1 MHFGEMPQYSA
12 GLSCVVTIII
22 IIVMLH
28 YCHYTVKACCVGF
41 FFYIFHYFKCGLGS
55 QVKMAMVEKKKKK

>member
-22 IIVMLH
+22 IIMMLH
-28 YCHYTVKACCVGF
+28 YCHYTVNVCCFLFVVFIF
-41 FFYIFHYFKCGLGS
+41 FITLNADLAPK
-55 QVKMAMVEKKKKK
+55 